1 MGLGSWK
8 NEGDVDTSQES
19 NQSACYPSQ
28 RVFPVFLFRYTFAA
42 GSPDRVKKYLFPH
55 GEFLHDFIEGGPL
68 PCVINAMAISEDNVM
83 VTGSDDGA
91 LTWYDWRSGRGFQ
104 REQSIPQ
111 PGSLDSEAGIFAA
124 TFDRSG
130 LRLITGEADKSIKIW
145 KESSTDYDQ

>member
-1 MGLGSWK
+1 M
-8 NEGDVDTSQES
+8 
-19 NQSACYPSQ
+19 
-28 RVFPVFLFRYTFAA
+28 FLFRYTFAA